1 MSPPCLVSV
10 SPTFQHRGAWTA
22 QVPLSTAQ
30 DKFRSSLTFLT
41 SKIRILLRD
50 VRFVS
55 RSEVLADSLVAHP
68 LLFSLHVCSRRVPK
82 AVEWSPPVPDCSQL
96 FDGGMV
102 NSPPPPPGFS
112 ETAHMEPCLAYRT
125 AVAGSHSSRNRYE
138 IPSPPTGGK
147 RKGEEA
153 NAGELL
159 ARDQHRPQCGIMAA
173 LRVEQRVN

>member
-1 MSPPCLVSV
+1 MSPPCLVST

-102 NSPPPPPGFS
+102 NSPPPGLLRDRSHGTLPSLSDCRCWLPLLSQSVLQSRPLPLVESERGRRPTPGNFWPATS
-112 ETAHMEPCLAYRT
+112 ID
-125 AVAGSHSSRNRYE
+125 HS
-138 IPSPPTGGK
+138 
-147 RKGEEA
+147 
-153 NAGELL
+153 
-159 ARDQHRPQCGIMAA
+159 AA
-173 LRVEQRVN
+173 